1 LFDRSMG
8 TSFYLSEIFIQGA
21 ALENV
26 GGSPILYQHL
36 FWFLGH
42 PEVYIVILPAMGI
55 VSEVMSVN
63 SRKPIFGYRAMV
75 YSLMAIAFLSLLV
88 WAHHMFTSGMNP
100 FITNFF
106 VLFTLIIAMPSSI
119 KTFNWITTLFRGNL
133 RLNSAM
139 LYSIGFVSLFIS
151 GGLTGI
157 WVASSTLDIALHDT
171 YFVVAHFHLVM
182 GVAAFF
188 GMFAGLSYWY
198 PKMFGRY
205 MNETILK
212 VHFWIT
218 LIGAYCIFWPQH
230 YLGLAGVPRRYY
242 RFDSFSSF
250 SGWEGVNEFITI
262 SAIIVFFTQLLW
274 VFNFFYSMWKGKKV
288 TERNPWHSNSIEWT
302 TPIIPPHG
310 NWPGKLPQVERWPY
324 DYGKDGKD
332 FITQIT
338 PYEEGEEVVN

>member
-1 LFDRSMG
+1 
-8 TSFYLSEIFIQGA
+8 
-21 ALENV
+21 
-26 GGSPILYQHL
+26 
-36 FWFLGH
+36 
-42 PEVYIVILPAMGI
+42 
-55 VSEVMSVN
+55 
-63 SRKPIFGYRAMV
+63 
-75 YSLMAIAFLSLLV
+75 
-88 WAHHMFTSGMNP
+88 
-100 FITNFF
+100 
-106 VLFTLIIAMPSSI
+106 MPSSI